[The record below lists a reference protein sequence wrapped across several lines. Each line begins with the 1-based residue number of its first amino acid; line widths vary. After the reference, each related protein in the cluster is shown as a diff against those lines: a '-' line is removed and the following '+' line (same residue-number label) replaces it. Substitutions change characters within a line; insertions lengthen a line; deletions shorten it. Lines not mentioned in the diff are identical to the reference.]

1 MNMKKI
7 IKEEIGDYGWGFNW
21 IPRANIFGKMVRN
34 QIFRKVIKDIES

>member
-7 IKEEIGDYGWGFNW
+7 IKEEIGDYGWGFSW
-21 IPRANIFGKMVRN
+21 VSRAHTFSKMVRN